1 MGDLMKLKRV
11 QFFMSKQ
18 SYLAS
23 LLAIAALVYYFI
35 GYASIAII
43 LTIAIIIC
51 LVIYFI
57 LGLVYWRCPY
67 CHNYLPTKD
76 AGSLTVCPHCQKEL
90 FRDEENNT
98 VEK

>member
-18 SYLAS
+18 S
-23 LLAIAALVYYFI
+23 AALVCYFI

>member
-23 LLAIAALVYYFI
+23 LLAIAALVCYFI

-51 LVIYFI
+51 LVI
-57 LGLVYWRCPY
+57 YWRCPY